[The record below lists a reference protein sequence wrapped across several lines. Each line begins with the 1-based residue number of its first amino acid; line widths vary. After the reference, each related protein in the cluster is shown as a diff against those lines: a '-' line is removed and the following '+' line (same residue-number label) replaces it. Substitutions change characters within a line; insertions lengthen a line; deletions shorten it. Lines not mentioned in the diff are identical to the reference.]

1 MSTPVRRQYL
11 TLKAQFPNAILFF
24 RLGDFYEMFDEDA
37 LVGSR
42 ELELHLTSREFTK
55 GERAPMC
62 GVPYHAAETHI
73 ARLVSRG
80 YKVAVCEQLGDP
92 RDTKGKG
99 LVEREVVRVV
109 TPGTAVE
116 GGLLDPRRNRYLA
129 AALIKGDDAGVAY
142 VDSTTGEISTV
153 ALHGKPVATL
163 VEREL
168 ARVAPTE
175 ILWPST
181 DVERPP
187 RAGHAPEDVDEM
199 GAETG
204 DKPVAPV
211 MIPDAFVTPYE
222 PRHFTYQAASRLI
235 MKHYDLRAL
244 DGQPYARL
252 PLAIGAVGALLAYL
266 EQTQRALLPQLRPIA
281 VHAPE
286 DHMALDGPTRR
297 NLEIDRTMRG
307 GAAEG
312 SLLWVL
318 DRTKTAM
325 GARLLRRWVTSP
337 LLRLAPLRARQD
349 AVARLVDDTA
359 LRLKLTVAL
368 GQLPDLERL
377 TGKVLQSTATPRDL
391 IALKTALERA
401 AALRDV
407 VGELA
412 AATPA
417 SLAPPAPSGGA
428 WGDASPQTPANQ
440 GRVGGDGQGPAAQLR
455 TPALSTDNQGRVGGD
470 GQGPRQ
476 HVSDSMLEVPGED
489 AAMGPTLGSLV
500 EALDGH
506 ADVCDLIVRA
516 IVDDPKPRI
525 GDGFFIRD
533 GYSQELDG
541 IEEQVKE
548 ARQWMAGLEKTEKER
563 TGIRSLKVT
572 YNKVFGYSIE
582 VSHANR
588 ELVPPDYTR
597 KQTLVN
603 AERYITHELKEKEGL
618 ILSADE
624 RRAAIE
630 AALLAGLRER
640 IAAQAPRLLRTAAA
654 IAGLDVYAGLAT
666 VAVERD
672 YTRPEL
678 DDGARIEI
686 VDGRHPV
693 VEVAQR
699 ETPFVPNGITL
710 DAAEEQIAILTGPN
724 MSGKSCFLR
733 QTALIVLLAQ
743 IGSFVPAARARIGM
757 VDRVFTRV
765 GAQDDIATGHSTF
778 MVEMVETAT
787 ILNSCTAR
795 SLLILDEIGRGTS
808 TYDGVAIAQAIVE
821 HLHETPRRAARTIF
835 ATHYHELNTLAEA
848 FSRVRNYRMDVLE
861 EGGEVCFLRKVVPG
875 GADKSYGIHVA
886 ELAGIPK
893 EVVRRARQ
901 ILRELEKQ
909 ARAERDALDSLQL
922 SFFAEPLEPRGAE
935 RDGQV
940 KEANSNGQVKEAN
953 GNGYH
958 PGADGFAA
966 ELAAL
971 DIDGM
976 TPLEALT
983 TLAGLHV
990 RARAT

>member
-11 TLKAQFPNAILFF
+11 TLKARFPHAILFF

-42 ELELHLTSREFTK
+42 ELELHLTSREFAK

-168 ARVAPTE
+168 SRVAPTE

-187 RAGHAPEDVDEM
+187 RAEHAPEDMDEM
-199 GAETG
+199 GAATG
-204 DKPVAPV
+204 DKPIAPV

-266 EQTQRALLPQLRPIA
+266 EQTQRALLPQLRPIT

-359 LRLKLTVAL
+359 LRLKLTIAL

-401 AALRDV
+401 AALRDIMGNLEERASADASADV
-407 VGELA
+407 
-412 AATPA
+412 ATPE
-417 SLAPPAPSGGA
+417 
-428 WGDASPQTPANQ
+428 T
-440 GRVGGDGQGPAAQLR
+440 
-455 TPALSTDNQGRVGGD
+455 
-470 GQGPRQ
+470 
-476 HVSDSMLEVPGED
+476 PGED
-489 AAMGPTLGSLV
+489 AAMGPTLGALV
-500 EALDGH
+500 AALDGR
-506 ADVCDLIVRA
+506 ADVRDLIAQA

-525 GDGFFIRD
+525 GDGVFIRD
-533 GYSQELDG
+533 GYSAELDD

-603 AERYITHELKEKEGL
+603 AERYITPELKEKEGL

-640 IAAQAPRLLRTAAA
+640 IAAQAHHLLRTAAA
-654 IAGLDVYAGLAT
+654 IAGLDVYAGLAA

-672 YTRPEL
+672 YTRPEI

-686 VDGRHPV
+686 VEGRHPV

-743 IGSFVPAARARIGM
+743 IGSFVPAARARIGV

-901 ILRELEKQ
+901 ILRELEKR

-922 SFFAEPLEPRGAE
+922 SFFAEPPEPRGNAGHGKLK
-935 RDGQV
+935 DSSG
-940 KEANSNGQVKEAN
+940 NGQVKEAN
-953 GNGYH
+953 GSGYH
-958 PGADGFAA
+958 LGADGFAA

>member
-11 TLKAQFPNAILFF
+11 TLKAQFPHAILFF

-42 ELELHLTSREFTK
+42 ELELHLTSREFAK

-142 VDSTTGEISTV
+142 VDSSTGEISTV

-168 ARVAPTE
+168 SRVAPTE

-181 DVERPP
+181 DVQ
-187 RAGHAPEDVDEM
+187 RAGHTGRAPENMNEM
-199 GAETG
+199 DDADGN
-204 DKPVAPV
+204 KPVAPV
-211 MIPDAFVTPYE
+211 MVPDAFVTPYE
-222 PRHFTYQAASRLI
+222 PHHFTYQAASRLI

-252 PLAIGAVGALLAYL
+252 PLAIGAAGALLAYL

-286 DHMALDGPTRR
+286 DHMVLDGPTRR

-359 LRLKLTVAL
+359 SRLKLTTAL

-391 IALKTALERA
+391 IALKTSLERA

-412 AATPA
+412 AVAPAGVAAPETP
-417 SLAPPAPSGGA
+417 
-428 WGDASPQTPANQ
+428 D
-440 GRVGGDGQGPAAQLR
+440 
-455 TPALSTDNQGRVGGD
+455 
-470 GQGPRQ
+470 
-476 HVSDSMLEVPGED
+476 ED
-489 AAMGPTLGSLV
+489 AALGPTLGALV
-500 EALDGH
+500 AALDGC
-506 ADVCDLIVRA
+506 ADVCDLIAHA

-525 GDGFFIRD
+525 GDGVFIRD
-533 GYSQELDG
+533 GYSAELDG

-582 VSHANR
+582 ISHANR

-603 AERYITHELKEKEGL
+603 AERYITPELKEKEGL

-654 IAGLDVYAGLAT
+654 IAGLDVYAGLAA

-672 YTRPEL
+672 YTRPDL
-678 DDGARIEI
+678 DEGARIEI
-686 VDGRHPV
+686 EVGRHPV

-699 ETPFVPNGITL
+699 DTPFVPNSITL

-743 IGSFVPAARARIGM
+743 IGSFVPAARARIGV

-901 ILRELEKQ
+901 ILRELEKR

-922 SFFAEPLEPRGAE
+922 SFFAEPPDPRGGAG
-935 RDGQV
+935 R
-940 KEANSNGQVKEAN
+940 NGQVKEADGN
-953 GNGYH
+953 SSGNGYH
-958 PGADGFAA
+958 AGADADGFAA

-976 TPLEALT
+976 TPIEALT
-983 TLAGLHV
+983 TLARLSL

>member
-168 ARVAPTE
+168 SRVAPTE

-187 RAGHAPEDVDEM
+187 RAEHAPEDMDEM
-199 GAETG
+199 GAETR

-266 EQTQRALLPQLRPIA
+266 EQTQRALLPQLRPIT

-412 AATPA
+412 A
-417 SLAPPAPSGGA
+417 
-428 WGDASPQTPANQ
+428 DAS
-440 GRVGGDGQGPAAQLR
+440 AAASIDV
-455 TPALSTDNQGRVGGD
+455 TALET
-470 GQGPRQ
+470 
-476 HVSDSMLEVPGED
+476 PGED

-500 EALDGH
+500 AALDGH

-533 GYSQELDG
+533 GYSEELDG

-582 VSHANR
+582 VSHSNR

-603 AERYITHELKEKEGL
+603 AERYITPELKEKEGL

-624 RRAAIE
+624 RRSAIE

-640 IAAQAPRLLRTAAA
+640 IAAQAPRLLRTGAA

-699 ETPFVPNGITL
+699 DTPFVPNGITL
-710 DAAEEQIAILTGPN
+710 DDAAEQIAILTGPN

-901 ILRELEKQ
+901 ILRELEKR

-940 KEANSNGQVKEAN
+940 KEANSNGQVKEVN
-953 GNGYH
+953 GNSYH
-958 PGADGFAA
+958 PGAEGFGA

>member
-11 TLKAQFPNAILFF
+11 TLKAQFPHAILFF

-42 ELELHLTSREFTK
+42 ELELHLTSREFAK

-142 VDSTTGEISTV
+142 VDSSTGEISTV

-168 ARVAPTE
+168 SRVAPTE

-181 DVERPP
+181 DVQ
-187 RAGHAPEDVDEM
+187 RAGHTGRAPENMNEM
-199 GAETG
+199 DDADGN
-204 DKPVAPV
+204 KPVAPV
-211 MIPDAFVTPYE
+211 MVPDAFVTPYE
-222 PRHFTYQAASRLI
+222 PHHFTYQAASRLI

-252 PLAIGAVGALLAYL
+252 PLAIGAAGALLAYL

-286 DHMALDGPTRR
+286 DHMVLDGPTRR

-359 LRLKLTVAL
+359 SRLKLTTAL

-391 IALKTALERA
+391 IALKTSLERA

-412 AATPA
+412 AVAPAGVAAPETP
-417 SLAPPAPSGGA
+417 
-428 WGDASPQTPANQ
+428 D
-440 GRVGGDGQGPAAQLR
+440 
-455 TPALSTDNQGRVGGD
+455 
-470 GQGPRQ
+470 
-476 HVSDSMLEVPGED
+476 ED
-489 AAMGPTLGSLV
+489 AALGPTLGALV
-500 EALDGH
+500 AALDGC
-506 ADVCDLIVRA
+506 ADVCDLIAHA

-525 GDGFFIRD
+525 GDGVFIRD
-533 GYSQELDG
+533 GYSAELDG

-582 VSHANR
+582 ISHANR

-603 AERYITHELKEKEGL
+603 AERYITPELKEKEGL

-654 IAGLDVYAGLAT
+654 IAGLDVYAGLAA

-672 YTRPEL
+672 YTRPDL
-678 DDGARIEI
+678 DEGARIEI
-686 VDGRHPV
+686 EDGRHPV

-699 ETPFVPNGITL
+699 DTPFVPNSITL

-743 IGSFVPAARARIGM
+743 IGSFVPAARARIGV

-901 ILRELEKQ
+901 ILRELEKR

-922 SFFAEPLEPRGAE
+922 SFFAEPPDPRGGAG
-935 RDGQV
+935 R
-940 KEANSNGQVKEAN
+940 NGQVKEADGN
-953 GNGYH
+953 SSGNGYH
-958 PGADGFAA
+958 AGADADGFAA

-976 TPLEALT
+976 TPIEALT
-983 TLAGLHV
+983 TLARLSL
-990 RARAT
+990 RARAM

>member
-11 TLKAQFPNAILFF
+11 TLKAQFPHAILFF

-42 ELELHLTSREFTK
+42 ELELHLTSREFAK

-142 VDSTTGEISTV
+142 VDSSTGEISTV

-168 ARVAPTE
+168 SRVAPTE

-181 DVERPP
+181 DVQ
-187 RAGHAPEDVDEM
+187 RAGHTGRAPENRNEM
-199 GAETG
+199 DDADGN
-204 DKPVAPV
+204 KPVAPV
-211 MIPDAFVTPYE
+211 MVPDAFVTPYE
-222 PRHFTYQAASRLI
+222 PHHFTYQAASRLI

-252 PLAIGAVGALLAYL
+252 PLAIGAAGALLAYL

-286 DHMALDGPTRR
+286 DHMVLDGPTRR

-307 GAAEG
+307 GAAAG

-359 LRLKLTVAL
+359 SRLKLTTAL

-391 IALKTALERA
+391 IALKTSLERA

-412 AATPA
+412 AVAPAGVAAPETP
-417 SLAPPAPSGGA
+417 
-428 WGDASPQTPANQ
+428 D
-440 GRVGGDGQGPAAQLR
+440 
-455 TPALSTDNQGRVGGD
+455 
-470 GQGPRQ
+470 
-476 HVSDSMLEVPGED
+476 ED
-489 AAMGPTLGSLV
+489 AALGPTLGALV
-500 EALDGH
+500 AALDGC
-506 ADVCDLIVRA
+506 ADVCDLIAHA

-525 GDGFFIRD
+525 GDGVFIRD
-533 GYSQELDG
+533 GYSAELDG

-582 VSHANR
+582 ISHANR

-603 AERYITHELKEKEGL
+603 AERYITPELKEKEGL

-654 IAGLDVYAGLAT
+654 IAGLDVYAGLAA

-672 YTRPEL
+672 YTRPDL
-678 DDGARIEI
+678 DEGARIEI
-686 VDGRHPV
+686 EDGRHPV

-699 ETPFVPNGITL
+699 DTPFVPNSITL

-743 IGSFVPAARARIGM
+743 IGSFVPAARARIGV

-901 ILRELEKQ
+901 ILRELEKR

-922 SFFAEPLEPRGAE
+922 SFFAEPPDPRGGAG
-935 RDGQV
+935 R
-940 KEANSNGQVKEAN
+940 NGQVKEADGN
-953 GNGYH
+953 SSGNGYH
-958 PGADGFAA
+958 AGADADGFAA

-976 TPLEALT
+976 TPIEALT
-983 TLAGLHV
+983 TLARLSL

>member
-168 ARVAPTE
+168 SRVAPTE

-187 RAGHAPEDVDEM
+187 RAEHAPEDMDEM
-199 GAETG
+199 GAETR

-407 VGELA
+407 VGELDS
-412 AATPA
+412 P
-417 SLAPPAPSGGA
+417 PPAPSGGA
-428 WGDASPQTPANQ
+428 WGDASPQTPAKRRVEIDGHGPQ
-440 GRVGGDGQGPAAQLR
+440 GHSSDF
-455 TPALSTDNQGRVGGD
+455 
-470 GQGPRQ
+470 GQGPRR
-476 HVSDSMLEVPGED
+476 HSSDPAPEASGGPVSLGSTPDMQGED
-489 AAMGPTLGSLV
+489 AVMGPTLGSLV
-500 EALDGH
+500 AALDGH

-582 VSHANR
+582 VSHSNR

-603 AERYITHELKEKEGL
+603 AERYITPELKEKEGL

-624 RRAAIE
+624 RRSAIE
-630 AALLAGLRER
+630 AALLTGLRER

-710 DAAEEQIAILTGPN
+710 DAADEQIAILTGPN

-901 ILRELEKQ
+901 ILRELEKR

-940 KEANSNGQVKEAN
+940 KEVNSNGQVKEVN
-953 GNGYH
+953 GNSYH
-958 PGADGFAA
+958 PGAEGFGT

>member
-1 MSTPVRRQYL
+1 
-11 TLKAQFPNAILFF
+11 
-24 RLGDFYEMFDEDA
+24 
-37 LVGSR
+37 
-42 ELELHLTSREFTK
+42 
-55 GERAPMC
+55 
-62 GVPYHAAETHI
+62 
-73 ARLVSRG
+73 
-80 YKVAVCEQLGDP
+80 
-92 RDTKGKG
+92 
-99 LVEREVVRVV
+99 
-109 TPGTAVE
+109 
-116 GGLLDPRRNRYLA
+116 
-129 AALIKGDDAGVAY
+129 
-142 VDSTTGEISTV
+142 
-153 ALHGKPVATL
+153 
-163 VEREL
+163 
-168 ARVAPTE
+168 
-175 ILWPST
+175 
-181 DVERPP
+181 
-187 RAGHAPEDVDEM
+187 
-199 GAETG
+199 
-204 DKPVAPV
+204 
-211 MIPDAFVTPYE
+211 
-222 PRHFTYQAASRLI
+222 
-235 MKHYDLRAL
+235 
-244 DGQPYARL
+244 
-252 PLAIGAVGALLAYL
+252 
-266 EQTQRALLPQLRPIA
+266 
-281 VHAPE
+281 
-286 DHMALDGPTRR
+286 
-297 NLEIDRTMRG
+297 
-307 GAAEG
+307 
-312 SLLWVL
+312 
-318 DRTKTAM
+318 
-325 GARLLRRWVTSP
+325 
-337 LLRLAPLRARQD
+337 
-349 AVARLVDDTA
+349 
-359 LRLKLTVAL
+359 
-368 GQLPDLERL
+368 
-377 TGKVLQSTATPRDL
+377 
-391 IALKTALERA
+391 
-401 AALRDV
+401 
-407 VGELA
+407 
-412 AATPA
+412 
-417 SLAPPAPSGGA
+417 
-428 WGDASPQTPANQ
+428 
-440 GRVGGDGQGPAAQLR
+440 
-455 TPALSTDNQGRVGGD
+455 
-470 GQGPRQ
+470 
-476 HVSDSMLEVPGED
+476 
-489 AAMGPTLGSLV
+489 MGPTLGSLV
-500 EALDGH
+500 AALDGR
-506 ADVCDLIVRA
+506 ADVCDLIARA

-525 GDGFFIRD
+525 GDGVFIRD
-533 GYSQELDG
+533 GYSEELDS

-582 VSHANR
+582 ISHANR

-603 AERYITHELKEKEGL
+603 AERYITPELKEKEGL

-640 IAAQAPRLLRTAAA
+640 ISAQAPRLLRTAAA

-686 VDGRHPV
+686 VEGRHPV

-901 ILRELEKQ
+901 ILRELEKR

-940 KEANSNGQVKEAN
+940 KEANSNGQVKEVN

-958 PGADGFAA
+958 PGAEGFGA

-990 RARAT
+990 RARST

>member
-1 MSTPVRRQYL
+1 
-11 TLKAQFPNAILFF
+11 
-24 RLGDFYEMFDEDA
+24 
-37 LVGSR
+37 
-42 ELELHLTSREFTK
+42 
-55 GERAPMC
+55 
-62 GVPYHAAETHI
+62 
-73 ARLVSRG
+73 
-80 YKVAVCEQLGDP
+80 
-92 RDTKGKG
+92 
-99 LVEREVVRVV
+99 
-109 TPGTAVE
+109 
-116 GGLLDPRRNRYLA
+116 
-129 AALIKGDDAGVAY
+129 
-142 VDSTTGEISTV
+142 
-153 ALHGKPVATL
+153 
-163 VEREL
+163 
-168 ARVAPTE
+168 
-175 ILWPST
+175 
-181 DVERPP
+181 
-187 RAGHAPEDVDEM
+187 
-199 GAETG
+199 
-204 DKPVAPV
+204 
-211 MIPDAFVTPYE
+211 
-222 PRHFTYQAASRLI
+222 
-235 MKHYDLRAL
+235 
-244 DGQPYARL
+244 
-252 PLAIGAVGALLAYL
+252 
-266 EQTQRALLPQLRPIA
+266 
-281 VHAPE
+281 
-286 DHMALDGPTRR
+286 
-297 NLEIDRTMRG
+297 
-307 GAAEG
+307 
-312 SLLWVL
+312 
-318 DRTKTAM
+318 
-325 GARLLRRWVTSP
+325 
-337 LLRLAPLRARQD
+337 
-349 AVARLVDDTA
+349 VARLVDDTA

-412 AATPA
+412 A
-417 SLAPPAPSGGA
+417 
-428 WGDASPQTPANQ
+428 DA
-440 GRVGGDGQGPAAQLR
+440 PAAASIDV
-455 TPALSTDNQGRVGGD
+455 TALET
-470 GQGPRQ
+470 
-476 HVSDSMLEVPGED
+476 PGED

-500 EALDGH
+500 AALDGH

-533 GYSQELDG
+533 GYSEELDG

-582 VSHANR
+582 VSHSNR

-603 AERYITHELKEKEGL
+603 AERYITPELKEKEGL

-624 RRAAIE
+624 RRSAIE

-640 IAAQAPRLLRTAAA
+640 IAAQAPRLLRTGAA

-699 ETPFVPNGITL
+699 DTPFVPNGITL
-710 DAAEEQIAILTGPN
+710 DDAAEQIAILTGPN

-901 ILRELEKQ
+901 ILRELEKR

-953 GNGYH
+953 SNGQVKEVNGNSYH
-958 PGADGFAA
+958 PGAEGFGA

>member
-11 TLKAQFPNAILFF
+11 TLKAQFPHAILFF

-42 ELELHLTSREFTK
+42 ELELHLTSREFAK

-142 VDSTTGEISTV
+142 VDSSTGEISTV

-168 ARVAPTE
+168 SRVAPTE

-181 DVERPP
+181 DVQ
-187 RAGHAPEDVDEM
+187 RAGHTGRAPENMNEM
-199 GAETG
+199 DDADGN
-204 DKPVAPV
+204 KPVAPV
-211 MIPDAFVTPYE
+211 MVPDAFVTPYE
-222 PRHFTYQAASRLI
+222 PHHFTYQVASRLI

-252 PLAIGAVGALLAYL
+252 PLAIGAAGALLAYL

-286 DHMALDGPTRR
+286 DHMVLDGPTRR

-359 LRLKLTVAL
+359 SRLKLTTAL

-391 IALKTALERA
+391 IALKTSLERA

-412 AATPA
+412 AVAPAGVAAPETP
-417 SLAPPAPSGGA
+417 
-428 WGDASPQTPANQ
+428 D
-440 GRVGGDGQGPAAQLR
+440 
-455 TPALSTDNQGRVGGD
+455 
-470 GQGPRQ
+470 
-476 HVSDSMLEVPGED
+476 ED
-489 AAMGPTLGSLV
+489 AALGPTLGALV
-500 EALDGH
+500 AALDGC
-506 ADVCDLIVRA
+506 ADVCDLIAHA

-525 GDGFFIRD
+525 GDGVFIRD
-533 GYSQELDG
+533 GYSAELDG

-582 VSHANR
+582 ISHANR

-603 AERYITHELKEKEGL
+603 AERYITPELKEKEGL

-624 RRAAIE
+624 RRATIE

-654 IAGLDVYAGLAT
+654 IAGLDVYAGLAA

-672 YTRPEL
+672 YTRPDL
-678 DDGARIEI
+678 DEGARIEI
-686 VDGRHPV
+686 EDGRHPV

-699 ETPFVPNGITL
+699 DTPFVPNSITL

-743 IGSFVPAARARIGM
+743 IGSFVPAARARIGV

-901 ILRELEKQ
+901 ILRELEKR

-922 SFFAEPLEPRGAE
+922 SFFAEPPDPRGGAG
-935 RDGQV
+935 R
-940 KEANSNGQVKEAN
+940 NGQVKEADDN
-953 GNGYH
+953 SSGNGYH
-958 PGADGFAA
+958 AGADADGFAA

-976 TPLEALT
+976 TPIEALT
-983 TLAGLHV
+983 TLARLSL

>member
-1 MSTPVRRQYL
+1 MSTPVRQQYL
-11 TLKAQFPNAILFF
+11 RIKAQFPSAILFF

-37 LVGSR
+37 TVGSR
-42 ELELHLTSREFTK
+42 ELEVHLTSREFAK
-55 GERAPMC
+55 GERVPMC

-80 YKVAVCEQLGDP
+80 YKVAVCEQIGDP
-92 RDTKGKG
+92 RATKGKD

-116 GGLLDPRRNRYLA
+116 GGLLDPKRNRYLA
-129 AALIKGDDAGVAY
+129 AVLIKGDDAGVAY
-142 VDSTTGEISTV
+142 ADVTTGEIGTV
-153 ALHGKPVATL
+153 ALHGKPVTTL

-181 DVERPP
+181 DVERG
-187 RAGHAPEDVDEM
+187 RGSSELDMGGEDGDDED
-199 GAETG
+199 GERPDSKLA
-204 DKPVAPV
+204 APV
-211 MIPDAFVTPYE
+211 TVPGAFVTPYE
-222 PRHFTYQAASRLI
+222 PRYFTYQAASRLI
-235 MKHYDLRAL
+235 MAHYDLRSL

-252 PLAIGAVGALLAYL
+252 PLAVGAAGALLAYL
-266 EQTQRALLPQLRPIA
+266 AQTQRALLPQLRPIA

-286 DHMALDGPTRR
+286 DHMVLDGPTRR
-297 NLEIDRTMRG
+297 NLEIDHTMRG
-307 GAAEG
+307 GAVEG

-318 DRTKTAM
+318 DRTRTAM
-325 GARLLRRWVTSP
+325 GARLLRRWVTNP

-349 AVARLVDDTA
+349 AVAALVDDTA
-359 LRLKLTVAL
+359 LRLKLVTAL
-368 GQLPDLERL
+368 GGIPDLERL

-391 IALKTALERA
+391 LSMRAALERA
-401 AALRDV
+401 VALRDV

-412 AATPA
+412 APA
-417 SLAPPAPSGGA
+417 GEAEDILPGDDGAKGPALGLLVGSLDGCAEVRDLIASAIKDEPPAQFGEGG
-428 WGDASPQTPANQ
+428 
-440 GRVGGDGQGPAAQLR
+440 
-455 TPALSTDNQGRVGGD
+455 
-470 GQGPRQ
+470 
-476 HVSDSMLEVPGED
+476 
-489 AAMGPTLGSLV
+489 
-500 EALDGH
+500 
-506 ADVCDLIVRA
+506 
-516 IVDDPKPRI
+516 
-525 GDGFFIRD
+525 FIRA
-533 GYSQELDG
+533 GYSAEFDG
-541 IEEQVKE
+541 IEEAVRE
-548 ARQWMAGLEKTEKER
+548 ARDWMAGLENAEKER
-563 TGIRSLKVT
+563 TGIRSLRVS

-582 VSHANR
+582 VSNANR
-588 ELVPPDYTR
+588 DLVPDNYIR

-603 AERYITHELKEKEGL
+603 AERYITPELKEKEGL
-618 ILSADE
+618 ILSANE
-624 RRAAIE
+624 RGAAVE
-630 AALLAGLRER
+630 LSLLAQARER
-640 IAAQAPRLLRTAAA
+640 IAAQAPRLLRTAEAV
-654 IAGLDVYAGLAT
+654 AGLDVYAGLAA

-672 YTRPEL
+672 YARPEL
-678 DDGARIEI
+678 DDGTRVEI

-699 ETPFVPNGITL
+699 DTPFVPNSITL
-710 DAAEEQIAILTGPN
+710 DGAEEQIAILTGPN

-743 IGSFVPAARARIGM
+743 IGSFVPARRARVGM

-821 HLHETPRRAARTIF
+821 HLHETPKRAAKTIF

-848 FSRVRNYRMDVLE
+848 FARVRNYRMDVLE
-861 EGGEVCFLRKVVPG
+861 ENDEVCFLRKVVPG

-901 ILRELEKQ
+901 ILRELERKH
-909 ARAERDALDSLQL
+909 RAERDALDSMQL
-922 SFFAEPLEPRGAE
+922 SFFAEPPDPRRPGDGAG
-935 RDGQV
+935 RV
-940 KEANSNGQVKEAN
+940 KESN

-958 PGADGFAA
+958 ADGTGFTA
-966 ELAAL
+966 ELATL
-971 DIDGM
+971 DIDTM
-976 TPLEALT
+976 TPLQALT
-983 TLAGLHV
+983 TLADLHL
-990 RARAT
+990 RARSD

>member
-181 DVERPP
+181 DVERPA
-187 RAGHAPEDVDEM
+187 RAGHAPEDMDEM
-199 GAETG
+199 SAETR

-266 EQTQRALLPQLRPIA
+266 EQTQRALLPQLRPIT

-412 AATPA
+412 DR
-417 SLAPPAPSGGA
+417 APFPPSAPSGGT

-440 GRVGGDGQGPAAQLR
+440 GSVRGDGH
-455 TPALSTDNQGRVGGD
+455 
-470 GQGPRQ
+470 GPRQ
-476 HVSDSMLEVPGED
+476 HFSDAAPEIPGED
-489 AAMGPTLGSLV
+489 AAMGPTLGALV
-500 EALDGH
+500 AALDGH
-506 ADVCDLIVRA
+506 ADVCDLITRA

-582 VSHANR
+582 VSHSNR

-603 AERYITHELKEKEGL
+603 AERYITPELKEKEGL

-686 VDGRHPV
+686 IDGRHPV

-743 IGSFVPAARARIGM
+743 IGSFVPAARARIGV

-901 ILRELEKQ
+901 ILRELEKR
-909 ARAERDALDSLQL
+909 ARAERDAFDSLQL
-922 SFFAEPLEPRGAE
+922 SFFAEPLEPRGGE

-958 PGADGFAA
+958 PGAEGFAA

>member
-92 RDTKGKG
+92 QGAKGKG

-168 ARVAPTE
+168 SRVAPTE

-187 RAGHAPEDVDEM
+187 RAGHAPEDVDELDE
-199 GAETG
+199 APVATR

-407 VGELA
+407 VGELD
-412 AATPA
+412 PP
-417 SLAPPAPSGGA
+417 PPAPSGGA
-428 WGDASPQTPANQ
+428 WGDASPQTPAKRRVEIDGHGPQ
-440 GRVGGDGQGPAAQLR
+440 GHSSDF
-455 TPALSTDNQGRVGGD
+455 
-470 GQGPRQ
+470 GQGPRR
-476 HVSDSMLEVPGED
+476 HSSDPAPEVSGGPVSLGSTPDMQGED
-489 AAMGPTLGSLV
+489 AVMGPTLGSLV
-500 EALDGH
+500 AALDGR
-506 ADVCDLIVRA
+506 ADVCDLIARA

-525 GDGFFIRD
+525 GDGVFIRD
-533 GYSQELDG
+533 GYSEELDS

-582 VSHANR
+582 ISHANR

-603 AERYITHELKEKEGL
+603 AERYITPELKEKEGL

-640 IAAQAPRLLRTAAA
+640 ISAQAPRLLRTAAA

-686 VDGRHPV
+686 VEGRHPV

-901 ILRELEKQ
+901 ILRELEKR

-940 KEANSNGQVKEAN
+940 KEANSNGQVKEVN

-958 PGADGFAA
+958 PGAEGFGA

-990 RARAT
+990 RARST

>member
-168 ARVAPTE
+168 SRVAPTE

-187 RAGHAPEDVDEM
+187 RAEHAPEDMDEM
-199 GAETG
+199 GAETR

-266 EQTQRALLPQLRPIA
+266 EQTQRALLPQLRPIT

-412 AATPA
+412 A
-417 SLAPPAPSGGA
+417 
-428 WGDASPQTPANQ
+428 DAS
-440 GRVGGDGQGPAAQLR
+440 AAASIDV
-455 TPALSTDNQGRVGGD
+455 TALET
-470 GQGPRQ
+470 
-476 HVSDSMLEVPGED
+476 PGED

-500 EALDGH
+500 AALDGH

-533 GYSQELDG
+533 GYSEELDG

-582 VSHANR
+582 VSHSNR

-603 AERYITHELKEKEGL
+603 AERYITPELKEKEGL

-624 RRAAIE
+624 RRSAIE

-640 IAAQAPRLLRTAAA
+640 IAAQAPRLLRTGAA

-699 ETPFVPNGITL
+699 DTPFVPNGITL
-710 DAAEEQIAILTGPN
+710 DDAAEQIAILTGPN

-861 EGGEVCFLRKVVPG
+861 EGGEVCFLRTVVPG

-901 ILRELEKQ
+901 ILRELEKR

-940 KEANSNGQVKEAN
+940 KEANSNGQVKEVN
-953 GNGYH
+953 GNSYH
-958 PGADGFAA
+958 PGAEGFGA

>member
-11 TLKAQFPNAILFF
+11 TLKAQFPHAILFF

-42 ELELHLTSREFTK
+42 ELELHLTSREFAK

-142 VDSTTGEISTV
+142 VDSSTGEISTV

-168 ARVAPTE
+168 SRVAPTE

-181 DVERPP
+181 DVQ
-187 RAGHAPEDVDEM
+187 RAGHTGRAPENMNEM
-199 GAETG
+199 DDADGN
-204 DKPVAPV
+204 KPVAPV
-211 MIPDAFVTPYE
+211 MVPDAFVTPYE
-222 PRHFTYQAASRLI
+222 PHHFTYQAASRLI

-252 PLAIGAVGALLAYL
+252 PLAIGAAGALLAYL

-286 DHMALDGPTRR
+286 DHMVLDGPTRR

-307 GAAEG
+307 SAAEG

-359 LRLKLTVAL
+359 SRLKLTTAL

-391 IALKTALERA
+391 IALKTSLERA

-412 AATPA
+412 AVAPAGVAAPETP
-417 SLAPPAPSGGA
+417 
-428 WGDASPQTPANQ
+428 D
-440 GRVGGDGQGPAAQLR
+440 
-455 TPALSTDNQGRVGGD
+455 
-470 GQGPRQ
+470 
-476 HVSDSMLEVPGED
+476 ED
-489 AAMGPTLGSLV
+489 AALGPTLGALV
-500 EALDGH
+500 AALDGC
-506 ADVCDLIVRA
+506 ADVCDLIAHA

-525 GDGFFIRD
+525 GDGVFIRD
-533 GYSQELDG
+533 GYSAELDG

-582 VSHANR
+582 ISHANR

-603 AERYITHELKEKEGL
+603 AERYITPELKEKEGL

-654 IAGLDVYAGLAT
+654 IAGLDVYAGLAA

-672 YTRPEL
+672 YTRPDL
-678 DDGARIEI
+678 DEGARIEI
-686 VDGRHPV
+686 EDGRHPV

-699 ETPFVPNGITL
+699 DTPFVPNSITL

-743 IGSFVPAARARIGM
+743 IGSFVPAARARIGV

-901 ILRELEKQ
+901 ILRELEKR

-922 SFFAEPLEPRGAE
+922 SFFAEPPDPRGGAG
-935 RDGQV
+935 R
-940 KEANSNGQVKEAN
+940 NGQVKEADGN
-953 GNGYH
+953 SSGNGYH
-958 PGADGFAA
+958 AGADADGFAA

-976 TPLEALT
+976 TPIEALT
-983 TLAGLHV
+983 TLARLSL
-990 RARAT
+990 RARAM

>member
-11 TLKAQFPNAILFF
+11 NLKARFPNAILFF

-37 LVGSR
+37 KVGSR
-42 ELELHLTSREFTK
+42 ELELHLTSREFAK
-55 GERAPMC
+55 GERVPMC
-62 GVPYHAAETHI
+62 GVPYHAAEGHI
-73 ARLVSRG
+73 ARLVARG
-80 YKVAVCEQLGDP
+80 YKVAVCEQIGDP
-92 RDTKGKG
+92 RATKGKDI
-99 LVEREVVRVV
+99 VEREVVRVV
-109 TPGTAVE
+109 TPGTAIE
-116 GGLLDPRRNRYLA
+116 GGLLDPKRNRYLA

-142 VDSTTGEISTV
+142 ADVTTGEISTV
-153 ALHGKPVATL
+153 ALHGKPVTAL

-181 DVERPP
+181 DVERMESDEED
-187 RAGHAPEDVDEM
+187 GEGTAPK
-199 GAETG
+199 AT
-204 DKPVAPV
+204 APV
-211 MIPDAFVTPYE
+211 MAPDAFVTPYE
-222 PRHFTYQAASRLI
+222 PRYFTYQVASRLI
-235 MKHYDLRAL
+235 MEHYGLRSL

-252 PLAIGAVGALLAYL
+252 PLAVGAAGALLAYL
-266 EQTQRALLPQLRPIA
+266 AQTQRALLPQLRPIV

-286 DHMALDGPTRR
+286 DHMVLDGPTRR

-337 LLRLAPLRARQD
+337 LLQLAPLRARQD
-349 AVARLVDDTA
+349 AVASLVDDTA
-359 LRLKLTVAL
+359 LRLKLTTAL

-391 IALKTALERA
+391 LAMRAALERA
-401 AALRDV
+401 VALRDV
-407 VGELA
+407 VGDLDA
-412 AATPA
+412 RGVA
-417 SLAPPAPSGGA
+417 PAPS
-428 WGDASPQTPANQ
+428 D
-440 GRVGGDGQGPAAQLR
+440 DGP
-455 TPALSTDNQGRVGGD
+455 VK
-470 GQGPRQ
+470 
-476 HVSDSMLEVPGED
+476 
-489 AAMGPTLGSLV
+489 GPTLAGLV
-500 EALDGH
+500 AALDGCP
-506 ADVCDLIVRA
+506 DVGEEILRA
-516 IVDDPKPRI
+516 IKDEPSAQI
-525 GDGFFIRD
+525 GEGGFIRA
-533 GYSQELDG
+533 GYSPEFDG
-541 IEEQVKE
+541 IEEAVAE
-548 ARQWMAGLEKTEKER
+548 ARQWMAALEKTEKDR

-572 YNKVFGYSIE
+572 YNKVFGYAIE
-582 VSHANR
+582 VSNANR
-588 ELVPPDYTR
+588 DLVPDNYIR

-603 AERYITHELKEKEGL
+603 AERYITPELKEKEGL
-618 ILSADE
+618 ILSANE
-624 RRAAIE
+624 RGAAVE
-630 AALLAGLRER
+630 LSLLARLRER
-640 IAAQAPRLLRTAAA
+640 IAAQAPRLLRTAEA
-654 IAGLDVYAGLAT
+654 IAGLDVYAGLAA

-678 DDGARIEI
+678 DDGTRIEI
-686 VDGRHPV
+686 EDGRHPV

-699 ETPFVPNGITL
+699 DEPFVPNSITL
-710 DAAEEQIAILTGPN
+710 DAAREQIVILTGPN

-733 QTALIVLLAQ
+733 QTALIALLAQ
-743 IGSFVPAARARIGM
+743 IGSFVPARRAHIGV

-821 HLHETPRRAARTIF
+821 HLHETPKRGAKTIF

-861 EGGEVCFLRKVVPG
+861 EGDEVCFLRKVVPG

-901 ILRELEKQ
+901 ILRELERK
-909 ARAERDALDSLQL
+909 ARAEHDALDSLQL
-922 SFFAEPLEPRGAE
+922 SFFAEPPEPRG
-935 RDGQV
+935 G
-940 KEANSNGQVKEAN
+940 NGQIKEPD
-953 GNGYH
+953 GNGYRA
-958 PGADGFAA
+958 GAEADADGHP
-966 ELAAL
+966 LVAAL
-971 DIDGM
+971 ATLNIDGM
-976 TPLEALT
+976 TPLQALT
-983 TLAGLHV
+983 TLADLHL
-990 RARAT
+990 RARSD

>member
-11 TLKAQFPNAILFF
+11 TLKAQFPHAILFF

-42 ELELHLTSREFTK
+42 ELELHLTSREFAK

-142 VDSTTGEISTV
+142 VDSSTGEISTV

-168 ARVAPTE
+168 SRVAPTE

-181 DVERPP
+181 DVQ
-187 RAGHAPEDVDEM
+187 RAGHTGRAPENMNEM
-199 GAETG
+199 DDADGN
-204 DKPVAPV
+204 KPVAPV
-211 MIPDAFVTPYE
+211 MVPDAFVTPYE
-222 PRHFTYQAASRLI
+222 PHHFTYQAASRLI

-252 PLAIGAVGALLAYL
+252 PLAIGAAGALLAYL

-286 DHMALDGPTRR
+286 DHMVLDGPTRR

-359 LRLKLTVAL
+359 SRLKLTTAL

-391 IALKTALERA
+391 IALKTSLERA

-412 AATPA
+412 AVAPAGVAAPETP
-417 SLAPPAPSGGA
+417 
-428 WGDASPQTPANQ
+428 D
-440 GRVGGDGQGPAAQLR
+440 
-455 TPALSTDNQGRVGGD
+455 
-470 GQGPRQ
+470 
-476 HVSDSMLEVPGED
+476 ED
-489 AAMGPTLGSLV
+489 AALGPTLGALV
-500 EALDGH
+500 AALDGC
-506 ADVCDLIVRA
+506 ADVCDLIAHA

-525 GDGFFIRD
+525 GDGVFIRD
-533 GYSQELDG
+533 GYSAELDG

-582 VSHANR
+582 ISHANR

-603 AERYITHELKEKEGL
+603 AERYITPELKEKEGL

-654 IAGLDVYAGLAT
+654 IAGLDVYAGLAA

-672 YTRPEL
+672 YTRPDL
-678 DDGARIEI
+678 DEGARIEI
-686 VDGRHPV
+686 EDGRHPV

-699 ETPFVPNGITL
+699 DTPFVPNSITL

-743 IGSFVPAARARIGM
+743 IGSFVPAARARIGV

-901 ILRELEKQ
+901 ILRELEKR

-922 SFFAEPLEPRGAE
+922 SFFAEPPDPRGGA
-935 RDGQV
+935 GH
-940 KEANSNGQVKEAN
+940 NGQVKEADGN
-953 GNGYH
+953 SSGNGYH
-958 PGADGFAA
+958 AGADADGFAA

-976 TPLEALT
+976 TPIEALT
-983 TLAGLHV
+983 TLARLSL
-990 RARAT
+990 RARAM